1 MANPSRPR
9 TTNHGLPAHPVRA
22 RWIAGLVTLA
32 LVTLAGVS
40 SPAGATEY
48 PSWGDVE
55 NARSSEAAKQTQ
67 ISQLTALIAAL
78 NTEVAAAQ
86 DLQAKRSSEFETA
99 QIAFDEA
106 NYRADELQGQA
117 DVATRQADES
127 KQQAGRIASSLA
139 RSGGADLSL
148 TLFLNGENADELL
161 SQLGSMSKLTERAD
175 RVYKKAANERNSAQ
189 SLTDQARLAKSIL
202 ADLSEKAQTALTEA
216 TAANVA
222 LQAKLGEQQDYAT
235 TMVAQLAVLQ
245 EDRQATEADFQT
257 GEDARRAAEAAAAA
271 AAAAA
276 TAAAAAANVGSG
288 SGGQDSGQLS
298 DQGWALPVSGWISDP
313 FGPRP
318 DKPVAGVGPF
328 HSGTDLA
335 APCGRSVRAATGGTV
350 VYAGELGSYGS
361 WVLVDHG
368 NGVQT
373 GYAHNSVI
381 RVSVGQRVSAGE
393 VIADVGSTGASSGCH
408 LHFEVR
414 VNGARIDP
422 QPFMYTRG
430 VALG

>member
-1 MANPSRPR
+1 MANSSRPR
-9 TTNHGLPAHPVRA
+9 STNHDSPAHPLRA

-32 LVTLAGVS
+32 LVALAGVS

-67 ISQLTALIAAL
+67 IGQLTALISAL

-127 KQQAGRIASSLA
+127 KKQAGRIASSLA

-189 SLTDQARLAKSIL
+189 SLTDQARLAKSLL
-202 ADLSEKAQTALTEA
+202 ADLSQKAQTALTEA
-216 TAANVA
+216 TAANAA
-222 LQAKLGEQQDYAT
+222 LKAKLVEQQDNTT
-235 TMVAQLAVLQ
+235 TMAAQLAVLQ

-257 GEDARRAAEAAAAA
+257 GEDARRAAAAAAKA
-271 AAAAA
+271 AAA
-276 TAAAAAANVGSG
+276 AAAAAANVGSG
-288 SGGQDSGQLS
+288 GGGQDSGQLS

-318 DKPVAGVGPF
+318 NKPVAGVGPF

-350 VYAGELGSYGS
+350 VYAGELGSYGN

-393 VIADVGSTGASSGCH
+393 VIADVGNTGASSGCH